1 MQPFNLLSSLSRILG
16 VLVLTAGVFLGA
28 TLVKEEQDIRDM
40 ADELK
45 EHKVAICH
53 KTSSDTNSWLQI
65 EISENAL
72 SSHLEH
78 GDIQGNC
85 PSEGKEEKPAPTS
98 TPGSGG
104 GTGGVSLA
112 TVVNVNNQT
121 VTPAAESEVEI
132 KYVYVTTRFDFRI
145 SFQGIDE
152 KKPDKIVRVIIRKGD
167 DELHVYNKVVV
178 TSENSGIYR
187 GTIADISPGI
197 YEVLIK
203 SDGYL
208 QRKFN
213 VTISRGRNNLDWSK
227 SKLLL
232 GDFNSDNIFD
242 AKDVSELLSNF
253 IEDINPATDETEV
266 FDIDMN
272 GFVDMKD
279 INLVLANFGVLRLEG
294 DN

>member
-1 MQPFNLLSSLSRILG
+1 M
-16 VLVLTAGVFLGA
+16 
-28 TLVKEEQDIRDM
+28 
-40 ADELK
+40 
-45 EHKVAICH
+45 
-53 KTSSDTNSWLQI
+53 
-65 EISENAL
+65 
-72 SSHLEH
+72 
-78 GDIQGNC
+78 
-85 PSEGKEEKPAPTS
+85 
-98 TPGSGG
+98 
-104 GTGGVSLA
+104 
-112 TVVNVNNQT
+112 
-121 VTPAAESEVEI
+121 
-132 KYVYVTTRFDFRI
+132 
-145 SFQGIDE
+145 
-152 KKPDKIVRVIIRKGD
+152 
-167 DELHVYNKVVV
+167 
-178 TSENSGIYR
+178 
-187 GTIADISPGI
+187 
-197 YEVLIK
+197 IK